1 MADSSKEICKW
12 LERIADQTRAQN
24 KLLKQIADSMKSVSD
39 NMEQKQF
46 DAFDAPE
53 RGIIIVNDRG
63 CAFMNVLDCEQSAV
77 KAFEE
82 SFNRYH
88 SQEEQQVD
96 DNQMTWEEYEESK

>member
-46 DAFDAPE
+46 DAFDAPPY
-53 RGIIIVNDRG
+53 GTVYQNGKG
-63 CAFMNVLDCEQSAV
+63 CVMMNVVDFDELVRESG
-77 KAFEE
+77 EE
-82 SFNRYH
+82 A
-88 SQEEQQVD
+88 E
-96 DNQMTWEEYEESK
+96 